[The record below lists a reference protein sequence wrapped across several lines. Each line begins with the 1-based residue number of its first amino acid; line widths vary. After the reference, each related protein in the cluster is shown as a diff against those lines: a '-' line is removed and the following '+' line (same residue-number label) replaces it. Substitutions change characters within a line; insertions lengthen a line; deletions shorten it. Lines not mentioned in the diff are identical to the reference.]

1 MLREAG
7 AGAIQSAQYLC
18 SRGLWGRIEG
28 LKQKSGGVGKK
39 KNGGRNLERR
49 GSEEKKEWGW
59 EGRGRCRTWWQCK
72 RDDLRLFLG
81 TLPIHVSTPV
91 LAEAAQRLLQHCPPV
106 GCGKGRG

>member
-39 KNGGRNLERR
+39 KMVGEIWGEEDLKRRKNG
-49 GSEEKKEWGW
+49 
-59 EGRGRCRTWWQCK
+59 
-72 RDDLRLFLG
+72 
-81 TLPIHVSTPV
+81 
-91 LAEAAQRLLQHCPPV
+91 A
-106 GCGKGRG
+106 GKGEEDVGLGDNAREMI